1 MKDRRIEGVNIGGID
16 SSCLSKRRESAICSL
31 RVIKLTGTVFI
42 QEAGMYKCFSGDG
55 GYSLLFGSGGF
66 YTEYSLT
73 NRGSKRFSKKI

>member
-1 MKDRRIEGVNIGGID
+1 MGLNRLVSVKEERRLVDLYRG
-16 SSCLSKRRESAICSL
+16 LW
-31 RVIKLTGTVFI
+31 LTGAVFI

-66 YTEYSLT
+66 YTEYSST